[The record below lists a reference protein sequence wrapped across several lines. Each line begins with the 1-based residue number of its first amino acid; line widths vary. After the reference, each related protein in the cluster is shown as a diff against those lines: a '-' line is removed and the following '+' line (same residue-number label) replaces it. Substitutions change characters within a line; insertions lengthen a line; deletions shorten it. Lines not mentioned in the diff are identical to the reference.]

1 MMSCSQFFVN
11 SEGKLCRIINTS
23 ILINKY
29 NLMAREPAVVQ
40 FFINGL
46 KEDGKVLNFIYNRVY
61 VNDKIGW

>member
-1 MMSCSQFFVN
+1 
-11 SEGKLCRIINTS
+11 
-23 ILINKY
+23 
-29 NLMAREPAVVQ
+29 MAREPAVVQ

>member
-1 MMSCSQFFVN
+1 MASRSQLSVN

-23 ILINKY
+23 IRIHTYKLVV
-29 NLMAREPAVVQ
+29 REPAVVQ

-46 KEDGKVLNFIYNRVY
+46 KDDGQGLAFIYNKVY